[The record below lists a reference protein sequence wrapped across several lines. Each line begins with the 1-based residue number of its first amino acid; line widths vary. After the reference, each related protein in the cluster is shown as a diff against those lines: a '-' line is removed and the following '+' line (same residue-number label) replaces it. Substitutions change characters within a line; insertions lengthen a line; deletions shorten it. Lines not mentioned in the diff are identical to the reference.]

1 MAGLILAALA
11 GAIQGATPKVA
22 YVPRPGGAVDT
33 SAYMWAGYAIAA
45 LVYGGYIVLLRRRM
59 ARVRKG
65 DPTLP

>member
-33 SAYMWAGYAIAA
+33 SAYM
-45 LVYGGYIVLLRRRM
+45 
-59 ARVRKG
+59 
-65 DPTLP
+65 